1 MALSIAR
8 KIAYDVLLG
17 VEAEGAYA
25 SDVLHIRLG
34 AQIKPADAALA
45 TEITMGVLRSRRFLD
60 SLLDP
65 LLKKPVAQ
73 LDLPVAIALRMGLYQ
88 LRYLQRV
95 PPSAAVNESV
105 NLVKMARKAS
115 AAPLVNAVLRR
126 AAALPA
132 KNTVLY
138 GAGAAKAPAKMR
150 GIANNSPAD
159 QLGILH
165 SHP

>member
-1 MALSIAR
+1 MRVNAAR
-8 KIAYDVLLG
+8 KIAYEVLLR

-25 SDVLHIRLG
+25 SDVLHTQLG

-45 TEITMGVLRSRRFLD
+45 TEITMGVLRWRRFLD

-95 PPSAAVNESV
+95 PP
-105 NLVKMARKAS
+105 
-115 AAPLVNAVLRR
+115 APPSTNRS
-126 AAALPA
+126 
-132 KNTVLY
+132 NW
-138 GAGAAKAPAKMR
+138 
-150 GIANNSPAD
+150 
-159 QLGILH
+159 
-165 SHP
+165 